1 MSKAELAIWLAESA
15 LPAGRLVGDL
25 TPSEAL
31 SCPPAAMPPEA
42 LQGDWTPLTGCLGD
56 ASAGLVLLARQG
68 RAEGR
73 SYNSVV
79 YKLQTISL
87 YTTGARLPKRC
98 EASARHRDARG
109 EAYSTWRGPRDERE
123 KEAARRRE
131 GERER
136 EHEQDV
142 RVRMRVSWGMM
153 IQVLTAALL
162 FVCRYHCCST

>member
-1 MSKAELAIWLAESA
+1 MQWCDNTSYLYVFHGI
-15 LPAGRLVGDL
+15 
-25 TPSEAL
+25 
-31 SCPPAAMPPEA
+31 
-42 LQGDWTPLTGCLGD
+42 
-56 ASAGLVLLARQG
+56 VLLISSFPSLSRLISTLPQHRLCSSGKRGAGANSTRTYVWQ
-68 RAEGR
+68 RIAPCANDEASYVALTAEAM
-73 SYNSVV
+73 
-79 YKLQTISL
+79 Q
-87 YTTGARLPKRC
+87 RC